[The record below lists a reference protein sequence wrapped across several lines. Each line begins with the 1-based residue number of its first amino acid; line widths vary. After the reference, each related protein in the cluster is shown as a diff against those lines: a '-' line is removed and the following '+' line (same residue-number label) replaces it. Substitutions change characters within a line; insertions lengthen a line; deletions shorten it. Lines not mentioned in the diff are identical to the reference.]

1 LGRTRF
7 IFQTIELKESSME
20 PIQKENSTGTDPA
33 LDENFP
39 IQEQNTFQVSSVPEK
54 TASAVLFGIITDPE
68 TSFISPIFIP

>member
-1 LGRTRF
+1 
-7 IFQTIELKESSME
+7 
-20 PIQKENSTGTDPA
+20 